1 MLWSM
6 LAALP
11 LPDPVA
17 LPAAPRALDDW
28 HPDGLILQL
37 QALGCRPQ
45 QARQA
50 ILHLAHGTWRSDA
63 AWPELLAGC
72 GKSVRKA
79 LEQLVLPPSPL
90 TVVDDR
96 GSADA
101 TRKLLLRTHDG
112 HLIETVVIP
121 ASTGTRTTICVS
133 SQVGCGR
140 RCAFCETGRG
150 GLVRNLEASE
160 IVSQLRIAQRSW
172 QRHAPDRPPIRN
184 VVFMGMGEPLDNLAQ
199 VATAVAVLTHDLGA
213 GLSWRHVTVSTVG
226 VAQRIGAFFQQVQA
240 HLAVSLHA
248 PDDARRSAW
257 MPINDRCDLATLKAA
272 LLEHLPPGRDVL
284 VEYILFDGAN
294 SSLADAELLRAWLAG
309 LPVRVN
315 LIPANPGPDDRL
327 RAPPADQVWG
337 FQKYLLDHDIRAM
350 VRHPHGR
357 DIGGACGQL
366 AGAHRRSQVN
376 RVGTSGVEPAAG
388 TDNPL

>member
-1 MLWSM
+1 MAVL
-6 LAALP
+6 
-11 LPDPVA
+11 
-17 LPAAPRALDDW
+17 R
-28 HPDGLILQL
+28 
-37 QALGCRPQ
+37 
-45 QARQA
+45 
-50 ILHLAHGTWRSDA
+50 LAHGTWRSEA
-63 AWPELLAGC
+63 PWPDLLAGC
-72 GKSVRKA
+72 GKSVRNA
-79 LEQLVLPPSPL
+79 LSELVLPPPPL
-90 TVVDDR
+90 EIVEDR

-101 TRKLLLRTHDG
+101 TRKLLLRTRDG

-121 ASTGTRTTICVS
+121 ASTGTRTTICLS

-150 GLVRNLEASE
+150 GLVRNLDAAE
-160 IVSQLRIAQRSW
+160 IVAQLRMAQRSW
-172 QRHAPDRPPIRN
+172 RHHAPERPPIRN
-184 VVFMGMGEPLDNLAQ
+184 VVFMGMGEPLDNLAE

-226 VAQRIGAFFQQVQA
+226 VAQRIGQFFQEVQA

-272 LLEHLPPGRDVL
+272 LLAHLPPGRDVL
-284 VEYILFDGAN
+284 VEYILFDDAN
-294 SSLADAELLRAWLAG
+294 SSLTDAELLCAWLAG

-315 LIPANPGPDDRL
+315 LIPANPGPDHGL
-327 RAPPADQVWG
+327 RAPPAEQVWN
-337 FQKYLLDHDIRAM
+337 FQKFLLDQGIRAM

-366 AGAHRRSQVN
+366 AGAHRRAQVN
-376 RVGTSGVEPAAG
+376 RAGVRGVEPAAG
-388 TDNPL
+388 SDSPL